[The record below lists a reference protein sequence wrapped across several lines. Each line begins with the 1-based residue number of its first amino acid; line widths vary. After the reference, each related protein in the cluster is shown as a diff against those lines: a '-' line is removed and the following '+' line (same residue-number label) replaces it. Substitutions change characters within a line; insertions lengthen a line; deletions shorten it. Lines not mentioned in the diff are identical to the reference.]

1 MPLVDKP
8 RTMIFIDGGYL
19 RETLRDIT
27 GDDQWNIVNFIESVH
42 GELDLYEAL
51 IIGGGLSIS
60 NHLRTYYY
68 DANYNK
74 DDSNFEEI
82 KEEYEINR
90 SYFESLMEA
99 DFVEVKLGQLIKTG
113 KRNRQKG
120 VDALI
125 AIDMLTKAYM
135 DHYDV
140 AILVSG
146 DGDLLPLVKT
156 VKDITGKHVYGVI
169 FEKRYSEDMKR
180 AFDKYLILN
189 SENLGILRS
198 LITRD

>member
-1 MPLVDKP
+1 
-8 RTMIFIDGGYL
+8 MIFIDGGYL

-27 GDDQWNIVNFIESVH
+27 GDDEWNIEKLIENVH
-42 GELDLYEAL
+42 GEFDLYEAL

-68 DANYNK
+68 DANYSK
-74 DDSNFEEI
+74 DDHNFEEI
-82 KEEYEINR
+82 KIEYESNR
-90 SYFESLMEA
+90 SYFKSLMEA

-135 DHYDV
+135 NHYDV

-156 VKDITGKHVYGVI
+156 VKDITGKQVYGVI
-169 FEKRYSEDMKR
+169 FERRYSEDMKR

-189 SENLGILRS
+189 NENLG
-198 LITRD
+198 LIRGTIARN